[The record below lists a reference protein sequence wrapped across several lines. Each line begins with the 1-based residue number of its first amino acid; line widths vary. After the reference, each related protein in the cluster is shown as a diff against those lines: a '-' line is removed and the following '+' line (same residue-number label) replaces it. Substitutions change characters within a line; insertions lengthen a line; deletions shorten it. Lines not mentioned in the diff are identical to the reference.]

1 MISSP
6 ALLLRFLRM
15 VLDQLQLVL
24 VRLRV
29 VVGVFGWKRL
39 VLEEC
44 ARFQVD
50 GFGWLQVV
58 ADDLG

>member
-29 VVGVFGWKRL
+29 VVGVFGWKRFL
-39 VLEEC
+39 
-44 ARFQVD
+44 VD